1 MLLAIVVYSLY
12 DNLTNLKLSMVR
24 LQKIRRG
31 IVMYIFLSII
41 LVIMG
46 AIMILKPRLFFDIT
60 ESWKNYA
67 SSDPSDLYLFSTR
80 LGGVLC
86 LLVGIGGIVIL
97 VFLS

>member
-1 MLLAIVVYSLY
+1 M
-12 DNLTNLKLSMVR
+12 
-24 LQKIRRG
+24 
-31 IVMYIFLSII
+31 MYIFLSII